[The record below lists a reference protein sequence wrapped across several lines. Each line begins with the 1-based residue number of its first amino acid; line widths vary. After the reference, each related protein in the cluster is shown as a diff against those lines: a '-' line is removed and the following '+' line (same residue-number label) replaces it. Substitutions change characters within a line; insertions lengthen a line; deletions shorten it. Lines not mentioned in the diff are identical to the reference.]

1 MKRTDRPLV
10 LHLKK
15 IPHTLAAAGTVLI
28 LLAASSSSLYASDK
42 PKTATQGAP
51 ILDSVMATLDS
62 NPRLAELKRNR
73 EAVQQDLE
81 QTKGRYYPRV
91 DLNVGYGTDSHSDQ
105 LTRSR
110 NEEND
115 FDARTEASLTLVQP
129 LYQGGETR
137 SLVEKQTA
145 KLDSVNYR
153 VYDNAESLA
162 LDAIIAHLEVWR
174 QRRLLDLTEQNIKTH
189 EKILDHIDER
199 QRAGAG
205 SSADVVQ
212 TKGRLALTRS
222 SRAQIAGALE
232 TARVNYH
239 RVAGQ
244 YPEKLNLPENFRLL
258 APAGPEQAIEIAQ
271 GCNPKLAAFAADIR
285 AAKEE
290 VGVKK
295 SSFLPKVNLELSST
309 YEDQVE
315 SSTSYSHNNAAMI
328 RARWNLYNGGSDRA
342 AQEAAS
348 SRRLQLVSAR
358 MDQYQK
364 IEEQIRDT
372 WNQYQISGQQTNT
385 YADAVRYNRQ
395 TRDAYQQQFVVGQRS
410 LLDVLDSENELFQ
423 SSGQLITAKVNEI
436 IAVYRLLTL
445 SGCLL
450 SSIGVDIQGYGLDQV
465 STTCCTA
472 AQNIDSDGDGVPD
485 DRDRCPNTPA
495 GVAVDGEG
503 CPLDSDA
510 DGVPDYLDKC
520 PGTKSGVVVDANGC
534 ALDADGDGVP
544 NTLDQCP
551 GTPPRVKV
559 DDKGC
564 PIPKPKA
571 TKNAKVTE
579 SGSWIYSDIQF
590 ELDRWDLKPS
600 SYAALEE
607 ISAWL
612 KAKPELVVE
621 IQGHSDNIGPRP
633 YNLSLSQKRAES
645 IIAYLV
651 HKGIAPDRMIPKGYG
666 PDRPIDNNDTAYG
679 RSRNRRVEI
688 KPIHW

>member
-1 MKRTDRPLV
+1 MRLNEMTS
-10 LHLKK
+10 
-15 IPHTLAAAGTVLI
+15 TLAVATMVLF
-28 LLAASSSSLYASDK
+28 LLAGGCLNLYAGDDLQV
-42 PKTATQGAP
+42 AQNGAA
-51 ILDSVMATLDS
+51 IDFSVISTLES
-62 NPRLAELKRNR
+62 NPRLTELKRNR

-105 LTRSR
+105 LTRSQGK
-110 NEEND
+110 ESD
-115 FDARTEASLTLVQP
+115 FDARSEASLTLVQP

-145 KLDSVNYR
+145 KLESVNFR

-212 TKGRLALTRS
+212 TKGRLALTKS

-232 TARVNYH
+232 SARVNYY
-239 RVAGQ
+239 RVVGS
-244 YPEKLNLPENFRLL
+244 YPEKLRLPNNFRLL
-258 APAGPEQAIEIAQ
+258 APAGAEQAIEIAQ

-285 AAKEE
+285 AAKGEF
-290 VGVKK
+290 GAKK

-309 YEDQVE
+309 YEDQAE
-315 SSTSYSHNNAAMI
+315 SSTTYSHNNAAMV

-342 AQEAAS
+342 AREAAS

-358 MDQYQK
+358 KDQYQK

-372 WNQYQISGQQTNT
+372 WSQYQISAQQTNT
-385 YADAVRYNRQ
+385 YADAVKYNKQ

-423 SSGQLITAKVNEI
+423 SSGQLITAQVNEI

-450 SSIGVDIQGYGLDQV
+450 SSLGVDYQAYGLDEV
-465 STTCCTA
+465 STNCCA
-472 AQNIDSDGDGVPD
+472 GGQRVDSDGDGVPD
-485 DRDRCPNTPA
+485 DKDRCPNTAP
-495 GVAVDGEG
+495 GVTVDGEG
-503 CPLDSDA
+503 CPLDGDG

-520 PGTKSGVVVDANGC
+520 PGTKAGVMVDVNGC
-534 ALDADGDGVP
+534 GLDSDGDGVP
-544 NTLDQCP
+544 NKSDQCP

-564 PIPKPKA
+564 PEPKPKA
-571 TKNAKVTE
+571 TKSAQVTA
-579 SGSWIYSDIQF
+579 SGNWIYNDIQF
-590 ELDRWDLKPS
+590 ETDRWDLKSS

-607 ISAWL
+607 IAAWI
-612 KAKPELVVE
+612 KSKPELVVE
-621 IQGHSDNIGPRP
+621 IQGHSDNTGPRT
-633 YNLSLSQKRAES
+633 YNISLSQKRAQS

-651 HKGIAPDRMIPKGYG
+651 HKGIAADRMIPKGYG
-666 PDRPIDNNDTAYG
+666 PDRPVESNEKAYG

-688 KPIHW
+688 KPIRW

>member
-1 MKRTDRPLV
+1 MRLNEMTS
-10 LHLKK
+10 
-15 IPHTLAAAGTVLI
+15 TLAVATMVLF
-28 LLAASSSSLYASDK
+28 LLAGGCHNLYAADDSQVD
-42 PKTATQGAP
+42 QNGAA
-51 ILDSVMATLDS
+51 IDFSVISTLES
-62 NPRLAELKRNR
+62 NPRLTELKRNR
-73 EAVQQDLE
+73 QAVHQDLE

-105 LTRSR
+105 LTRSQDK
-110 NEEND
+110 END
-115 FDARTEASLTLVQP
+115 FDARSEASLTLVQP

-145 KLDSVNYR
+145 KLESVNFR

-212 TKGRLALTRS
+212 TKGRLALTQS

-232 TARVNYH
+232 SARVNYH
-239 RVAGQ
+239 RVVGS
-244 YPEKLNLPENFRLL
+244 YPEKLRLPNNFRLL
-258 APAGPEQAIEIAQ
+258 APAGAEQAIEIAQ

-285 AAKEE
+285 AAKGEF
-290 VGVKK
+290 GAKK

-309 YEDQVE
+309 YEDQAE
-315 SSTSYSHNNAAMI
+315 SSTTYSHNNAAMV

-342 AQEAAS
+342 AREAAS

-358 MDQYQK
+358 KDQYQK

-372 WNQYQISGQQTNT
+372 WSQYQISGQQTNT
-385 YADAVRYNRQ
+385 YADAVKYNKQ

-423 SSGQLITAKVNEI
+423 SSGQLITAQVNEI

-450 SSIGVDIQGYGLDQV
+450 SSLGVDYQAYGLEEV
-465 STTCCTA
+465 STSCCA
-472 AQNIDSDGDGVPD
+472 GAQRVDSDGDGIPD
-485 DRDRCPNTPA
+485 DKDRCPNTSP
-495 GVAVDGEG
+495 GVTVDGEG
-503 CPLDSDA
+503 CPLDGDG

-520 PGTKSGVVVDANGC
+520 PGTKAGVMVDVNGC
-534 ALDADGDGVP
+534 ALDGDGDGVP
-544 NTLDQCP
+544 NKTDQCP

-564 PIPKPKA
+564 PEPKPKA
-571 TKNAKVTE
+571 TKSAQVTA
-579 SGSWIYSDIQF
+579 SGNWIYNDIQF
-590 ELDRWDLKPS
+590 ETDRWDLKSS

-607 ISAWL
+607 IAAWI
-612 KAKPELVVE
+612 KSKPELVVE
-621 IQGHSDNIGPRP
+621 IQGHSDNTGPRA
-633 YNLSLSQKRAES
+633 YNISLSQKRAQS

-651 HKGIAPDRMIPKGYG
+651 HKGIAADRMIPKGYG
-666 PDRPIDNNDTAYG
+666 PDRPVESNEKAYG

-688 KPIHW
+688 KPIRW